1 MNNRFS
7 SMIDEW
13 AQEFSLR
20 RFELEITKIQDLR
33 ELQEISIKLFAQT
46 LSQRKVYE
54 AMLRDVYPKT
64 EPRLP
69 RIPPR

>member
-46 LSQRKVYE
+46 LSQRRVYE
-54 AMLRDVYPKT
+54 AMLRDVYPKG

-69 RIPPR
+69 KIPPR